1 MVSGGTRYRWEET
14 FVIDYVCTV
23 EMATITSM
31 SYLFRS
37 TGGVI
42 GISGTSAIFQGVVK
56 DILIKKIKGDDAE
69 KVPFN
74 TRINHGLLL

>member
-1 MVSGGTRYRWEET
+1 MVRASIRHVWKGA
-14 FVIDYVCTV
+14 FVIDQTYIV

-56 DILIKKIKGDDAE
+56 DILVEKIKGPNAE
-69 KVPFN
+69 KV
-74 TRINHGLLL
+74 LLLFM

>member
-1 MVSGGTRYRWEET
+1 MVSTSVRYFWKGT
-14 FVIDYVCTV
+14 FVVDQTYIV

-56 DILIKKIKGDDAE
+56 DILVEKIKGPDAE
-69 KVPFN
+69 KVFIVHVN
-74 TRINHGLLL
+74 R

>member
-1 MVSGGTRYRWEET
+1 MPVSGIFGQDS
-14 FVIDYVCTV
+14 FVIDQASYTV

-56 DILIKKIKGDDAE
+56 DILVEKIKGPDAE
-69 KVPFN
+69 KVFIVHVN
-74 TRINHGLLL
+74 C